1 MFDRRPRYMRAV
13 KQAPFYACKF
23 FLSAFGSLGG
33 IKINHKTEVL
43 DTNDDVIPGLYA
55 AGADAEAIYGDTYP
69 ITLPG
74 STMGFAVNSGRIAG
88 ENASVYALARAI

>member
-1 MFDRRPRYMRAV
+1 MRAV
-13 KQAPFYACKF
+13 RRPPFYARKF
-23 FLSAFGSLGG
+23 FLDAFGSLGG

-43 DTNDDVIPGLYA
+43 DTSDDVIPGLYA

-74 STMGFAVNSGRIAG
+74 STMGFAVISGRIAG
-88 ENASVYALARAI
+88 ENAAEYSRGRGG